1 MQKLMEAP
9 NVPVAEVRRLIMADG
24 ERDKKLSGG
33 NTVLEDNA
41 RLPKMLELLNEV
53 SIASHW
59 LRR

>member
-1 MQKLMEAP
+1 MQNLMESP
-9 NVPVAEVRRLIMADG
+9 NVSVADVRRLVMADG
-24 ERDKKLSGG
+24 ERDKKLSGE